1 MPDLNIDR
9 INELYRKSKTVGLTE
24 EEKEEQTRLRNE
36 YVAAF
41 HNNLRGTLDKMKI
54 QYPDGTI
61 ENVKDRAKK
70 KWQKQK

>member
-1 MPDLNIDR
+1 MADLNIDR
-9 INELYRKSKTVGLTE
+9 INELYIKSKTVGLTE

-70 KWQKQK
+70 K

>member
-70 KWQKQK
+70 K

>member
-1 MPDLNIDR
+1 MADLNIDR

-24 EEKEEQTRLRNE
+24 EEREEQTRLRNE

-70 KWQKQK
+70 K

>member
-1 MPDLNIDR
+1 MADLNIDR

-24 EEKEEQTRLRNE
+24 DEKEEQTRLRNE

-70 KWQKQK
+70 K